1 MSLEDLV
8 REFGYLAVFVGTF
21 LEGET
26 IQILGGLAA
35 HAGFLQLHWVIAVGC
50 TGTLLGDQLYFYI
63 GRRYGQRFLEKRP
76 GWQVRVGK
84 VHHYIERYDAL
95 AILSFRFFYGIRNV
109 ASFAMGT
116 SKIAFPRFAIL
127 NALGA
132 IIWAIVMAGI
142 GYFFGK
148 AVESAMGD
156 IKRYE
161 TYVLIGVAG
170 IGVIVY
176 AVHVYRARR
185 EARRAASRLTGS
197 PDA

>member
-35 HAGFLQLHWVIAVGC
+35 HAGFLQLPWVIVVGC
-50 TGTLLGDQLYFYI
+50 CGTLLGDQLYFFI
-63 GRRYGQRFLEKRP
+63 GRRYGQTFLAKRP
-76 GWQVRVGK
+76 GWQVRVSK

-116 SKIAFPRFAIL
+116 SKIPFPRFAIL

-132 IIWAIVMAGI
+132 IIWAVVMAGL
-142 GYFFGK
+142 GYFFGS
-148 AVESAMGD
+148 AVETAMGD

-161 TYVLIGVAG
+161 MYILGGVAIIGVL
-170 IGVIVY
+170 VY

-185 EARRAASRLTGS
+185 EIRLAARVGS
-197 PDA
+197 EEK

>member
-1 MSLEDLV
+1 MPLEDLV
-8 REFGYLAVFVGTF
+8 REFGYLAVFIGTF

-35 HAGFLQLHWVIAVGC
+35 HAGFLQLHWVILVGC
-50 TGTLLGDQLYFYI
+50 GGTLLGDQLYFFI
-63 GRRYGQRFLEKRP
+63 GRRYGQAFLDNRP
-76 GWQVRVGK
+76 GWQLRVGK
-84 VHHYIERYDAL
+84 VHRYIERYDAL

-116 SKIAFPRFAIL
+116 SNIPFPRFVIL

-132 IIWAIVMAGI
+132 IIWAVVMAGL
-142 GYFFGK
+142 GYFFGE

-161 TYVLIGVAG
+161 AYILAGVAG
-170 IGVIVY
+170 IGVVVY
-176 AVHVYRARR
+176 AVHVLRARR
-185 EARRAASRLTGS
+185 EARRALRAETQ
-197 PDA
+197 DKKI

>member
-35 HAGFLQLHWVIAVGC
+35 HAGYLTLHWVIVVGC
-50 TGTLLGDQLYFYI
+50 IGTLIGDQLYFFI
-63 GRRYGQRFLEKRP
+63 GRRYGQRFLDNRP
-76 GWQVRVGK
+76 RWQLRVAK
-84 VHHYIERYDAL
+84 VHRYIERYDAL

-116 SKIAFPRFAIL
+116 SKIPFVRFAML

-132 IIWAIVMAGI
+132 IIWAAVLACL
-142 GYFFGK
+142 GYFFGQ
-148 AVESAMGD
+148 AVEVAMGD
-156 IKRYE
+156 IKRFE
-161 TYVLIGVAG
+161 IYVLVGVG
-170 IGVIVY
+170 VIGVIVY
-176 AVHVYRARR
+176 LVHNHRSRR
-185 EARRAASRLTGS
+185 EAQRSIEPAPTRKI
-197 PDA
+197 